1 MNQKY
6 IVLDVIT
13 QEFLSRL
20 RELRRSL
27 GLTQQEAASALG
39 IHRDLF
45 RLYENGRKIP
55 YLERLLMLADFYCY
69 DISDS
74 INYKFYHG
82 EIQLC
87 NIKAQLKIYGLESG
101 ELSEYTSY
109 SRGRICQVIRDK
121 KLSSVLC
128 LASIL
133 EVINH
138 ERDSWN
144 FRKKLLGRSK

>member
-27 GLTQQEAASALG
+27 GLTQREAASALG

-82 EIQLC
+82 EI
-87 NIKAQLKIYGLESG
+87 
-101 ELSEYTSY
+101 
-109 SRGRICQVIRDK
+109 
-121 KLSSVLC
+121 
-128 LASIL
+128 
-133 EVINH
+133 
-138 ERDSWN
+138 
-144 FRKKLLGRSK
+144 